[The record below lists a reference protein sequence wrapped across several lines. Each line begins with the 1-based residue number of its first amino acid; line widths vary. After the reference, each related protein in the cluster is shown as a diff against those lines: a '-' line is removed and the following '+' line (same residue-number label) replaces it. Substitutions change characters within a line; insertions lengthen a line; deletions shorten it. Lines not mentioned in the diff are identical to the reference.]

1 MREYLKLHPRIERS
15 FIMKQGDIITL
26 SDGQQATVTMGDENT
41 NFDNIY
47 VVRLKDGERRVVD
60 RKTLTLVSMEK

>member
-1 MREYLKLHPRIERS
+1 
-15 FIMKQGDIITL
+15 MKQGDIITL